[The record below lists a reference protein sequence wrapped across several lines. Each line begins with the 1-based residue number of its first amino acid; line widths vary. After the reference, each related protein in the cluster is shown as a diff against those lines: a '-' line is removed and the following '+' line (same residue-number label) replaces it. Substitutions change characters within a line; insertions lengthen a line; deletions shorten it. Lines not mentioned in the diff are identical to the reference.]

1 MYQNLQCTNQWAD
14 KGVLSHVNKQYTP
27 TQLEA
32 QLVVLSCLQLG
43 LQLFECPTAHTV
55 GYSMQSSGLY
65 LQSLRMACS

>member
-14 KGVLSHVNKQYTP
+14 KGVLVYVNKQYTLK
-27 TQLEA
+27 QLD

-43 LQLFECPTAHTV
+43 LQLYECPPAHTV